1 MLGVGE
7 GGGLCLHTYI
17 VTICFFV
24 GTSWICVH
32 QLVLLS
38 YTDNESNLLNEINSK
53 HKGQRYF
60 ILFYLLVLM
69 LLRNGRIN
77 WAETIRIHLGD
88 TNFWIRKQLLVLEAL
103 ALCGIYNNISILISF
118 LYLFFWQTTQWID
131 FMINLFLFLNVY
143 L

>member
-1 MLGVGE
+1 
-7 GGGLCLHTYI
+7 
-17 VTICFFV
+17 
-24 GTSWICVH
+24 
-32 QLVLLS
+32 
-38 YTDNESNLLNEINSK
+38 
-53 HKGQRYF
+53 
-60 ILFYLLVLM
+60 M

-103 ALCGIYNNISILISF
+103 ELCGIYNISILISF